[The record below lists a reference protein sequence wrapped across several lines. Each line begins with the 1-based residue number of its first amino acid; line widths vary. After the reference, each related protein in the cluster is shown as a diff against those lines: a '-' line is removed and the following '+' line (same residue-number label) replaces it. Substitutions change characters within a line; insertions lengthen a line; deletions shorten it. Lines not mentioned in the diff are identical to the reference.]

1 MRRILH
7 HTGEGRYPC
16 PICNEP
22 VKLET
27 AKTNEDGHP
36 VHEECYLAHISGKV
50 PRKTL
55 PKVPPT
61 PFSKSFGRR
70 MEEVQDDSRRARA
83 HGSAVQG
90 NPNRDR
96 SEEVQ

>member
-27 AKTNEDGHP
+27 AKANEHGKP
-36 VHEECYLAHISGKV
+36 VHEECYLASISGKA
-50 PRKTL
+50 PPKTL
-55 PKVPPT
+55 AKPPLPKP
-61 PFSKSFGRR
+61 
-70 MEEVQDDSRRARA
+70 
-83 HGSAVQG
+83 
-90 NPNRDR
+90 
-96 SEEVQ
+96 